1 MLCVEFPQV
10 QYTDF
15 KWGSS
20 CSEVVATVTSEPLT
34 VSTILWFER
43 QGVPWMDLFS
53 SYYKFPFNTV
63 SCHYLTKKLKV
74 NFLKLCSHFVK
85 TSI

>member
-20 CSEVVATVTSEPLT
+20 CSEVVAIVTSEPLT

-43 QGVPWMDLFS
+43 QGVPWMEVSPAFRDPEKVSLF
-53 SYYKFPFNTV
+53 PE
-63 SCHYLTKKLKV
+63 
-74 NFLKLCSHFVK
+74 
-85 TSI
+85 

>member
-15 KWGSS
+15 KWDSS
-20 CSEVVATVTSEPLT
+20 RSEVVAIMTSEPLT

-43 QGVPWMDLFS
+43 QGCPL
-53 SYYKFPFNTV
+53 NGG
-63 SCHYLTKKLKV
+63 
-74 NFLKLCSHFVK
+74 
-85 TSI
+85 